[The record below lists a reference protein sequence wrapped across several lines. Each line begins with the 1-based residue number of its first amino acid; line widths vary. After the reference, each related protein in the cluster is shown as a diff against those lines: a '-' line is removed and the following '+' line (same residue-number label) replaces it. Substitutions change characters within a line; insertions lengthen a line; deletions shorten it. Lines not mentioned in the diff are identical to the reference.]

1 MVIVTVVLMIS
12 LLILANALYVAA
24 EFGAVSVRRSKI
36 QQLAEEGHRLA
47 KRMLP
52 IVEDPEELDRYIAA
66 SQIGITLSS
75 LILGAYGQAQLAPIL
90 VPLFE
95 GLGGMQTPAAHSTSA
110 AILLITLTVAQMIL
124 GELVP
129 KSVALQFPNQT
140 TFFTALPMGWSLRVF
155 RPFIWLLNG
164 SGLAILR
171 LFGVSHSVRHVHSPE
186 EIRLLIHESTEGGM
200 LAPEERRQLNRALE
214 LGARKAGDVM
224 VPADRII
231 SIDVDASVDELFR
244 LAISSPYTRM
254 PVRKGTIDTVV
265 GIIHTKDITQRL
277 MTGKTIS
284 AVKEV
289 MRPALSVNENV
300 RADRLLALLREH
312 HLQQAIVTGKGGAV
326 VGLVS
331 LEDVLAHVFGQLPDE
346 FKSGAFPQGTK
357 R

>member
-1 MVIVTVVLMIS
+1 MLLLTTGLIIC

-24 EFGAVSVRRSKI
+24 EFGAVSVRKSRI

-47 KRMLP
+47 KRLLP

-66 SQIGITLSS
+66 SQIGITLAS

-90 VPLFE
+90 APVFS
-95 GLGGMQTPAAHSTSA
+95 GLGEMQQATAQSVSA
-110 AILLITLTVAQMIL
+110 AIILIGLTVAQMIL

-129 KSVALQFPNQT
+129 KSVALQFPEQT
-140 TFFTALPMGWSLRVF
+140 TFFTALPMSWSLRVF

-171 LFGVSHSVRHVHSPE
+171 LFGVAHAVRHVHSPE
-186 EIRLLIHESTEGGM
+186 EIQMLIAESTEGGV

-214 LGARKAGDVM
+214 LGARRAKDVM
-224 VPADRII
+224 VPADRIV
-231 SIDVDASVDELFR
+231 SIDVDASVDELFK

-254 PVRKGTIDTVV
+254 PVRKGSIDTVV
-265 GIIHTKDITQRL
+265 GIVHTKDVTLRL
-277 MTGKTIS
+277 MQARPPV

-312 HLQQAIVTGKGGAV
+312 HLQQAVVTGKGGNV

-346 FKSGAFPQGTK
+346 FKSG
-357 R
+357 